1 MREEFYFSVG
11 RQFVVVVGRLTNNCY
26 FTYVSTLIQG
36 HHVQFFTAV
45 CKDWLPL
52 LQQDACKQTI
62 INALKY
68 RVQTKQVKVCAFA
81 IMPNHFHIIWR
92 IAAEFQQNDFQRDFL
107 KITAKQ
113 IIDII
118 SRTDKQLLEKIK
130 VDLKDRK
137 MQVWKRNSMS
147 IDLYNHSFFLQKLE
161 YIHNN
166 PCQPKW
172 NLVIHP
178 RDYVFSSAKFYETG
192 EDSFELLTHYNDI

>member
-1 MREEFYFSVG
+1 
-11 RQFVVVVGRLTNNCY
+11 
-26 FTYVSTLIQG
+26 VSELIQD
-36 HHVQFFTAV
+36 HHVHFFTAV

-52 LQQDACKQTI
+52 LHDNACKQVI
-62 INALKY
+62 LKALKY
-68 RVQTKQVKVCAFA
+68 RAQTKQVKIAAFVL
-81 IMPNHFHIIWR
+81 MPNHFHIIWR
-92 IAAEFQQNDFQRDFL
+92 IAQGVQQEDLQRDLL

-118 SRTDKQLLEKIK
+118 SRTDKQLLGKIK

-192 EDSFELLTHYNDI
+192 EDSFELLTHYDDI

>member
-1 MREEFYFSVG
+1 
-11 RQFVVVVGRLTNNCY
+11 
-26 FTYVSTLIQG
+26 VSKLLQD

-52 LQQDACKQTI
+52 LQNDACKQVVL
-62 INALKY
+62 NALRF
-68 RVQTKQVKVCAFA
+68 RVKTKQVKVCAFV

-92 IAAEFQQNDFQRDFL
+92 IAAEIQQQDFQRDFL

-118 SRTDKQLLEKIK
+118 SRTDKALFEKIK

-147 IDLYNHSFFLQKLE
+147 IGLYNHPFFLQKLE

-172 NLVIHP
+172 NLAAHP
-178 RDYVFSSAKFYETG
+178 NDYVFSSAKFYETG
-192 EDSFELLTHYNDI
+192 ENSFELMTHYSDI